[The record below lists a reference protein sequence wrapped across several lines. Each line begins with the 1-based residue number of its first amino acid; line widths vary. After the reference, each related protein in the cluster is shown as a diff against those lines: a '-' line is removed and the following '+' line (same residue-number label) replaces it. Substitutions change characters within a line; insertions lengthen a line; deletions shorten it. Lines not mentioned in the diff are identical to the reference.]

1 MQSGQEPG
9 LLRGSGSCLSLS
21 ALMSTPGRDL
31 CCKRG
36 AKPLMRLSEQGL
48 HPCGGTGTPG
58 KGIPQV
64 LALHAEDSKWGAE
77 ALPPQC
83 RASCLAVES
92 NFTEG
97 NMGAVKW
104 GVVYSGS
111 QCPMPHTPAAGL
123 ASQRF
128 PQTNPLCLH
137 PHESLLAKP
146 TRAVLQHGDLNTP
159 LLNWWQ

>member
-64 LALHAEDSKWGAE
+64 LALHAEDRKWGAE

-111 QCPMPHTPAAGL
+111 QCSDAPCPTLQQQGWPASASHKQTHSVCIPMSPCW
-123 ASQRF
+123 Q
-128 PQTNPLCLH
+128 N
-137 PHESLLAKP
+137 
-146 TRAVLQHGDLNTP
+146 QHGQCCSMGTLTHP
-159 LLNWWQ
+159 C